1 MTKKKNKNQKTIVI
15 VSVLIT
21 VIMLIIGILFFS
33 NNDKMNRN
41 NNDYTK
47 DLQIITNSGNLIT
60 TTYKEFDGFN
70 LKIPDEFTIMKQEL
84 INLKYPSENRPS
96 IVYTNDDGT
105 INVNIKMTDTKL
117 ENNKV
122 EETVKQTE
130 NLFKNID
137 ENVEINFFT
146 RNNYNL
152 GEIKFLSGTI
162 DKTSIYNHMLMFSIN
177 GKMTVISFNCLET
190 QLDEWRE
197 VGEFIIKSIDFN

>member
-1 MTKKKNKNQKTIVI
+1 
-15 VSVLIT
+15 
-21 VIMLIIGILFFS
+21 MLIIGILFFS